1 MADGAEPQQA
11 PGVAP
16 PLAPVHL
23 FPNRD
28 LLQYMQISS
37 DFMGSINNQLETSTL
52 IAGIHPFNGS
62 SAANYRRWRKD
73 MSRAAIERQP
83 VDHAFMRRLV
93 TRTVTD
99 IAADFWQE
107 VRNNDPNINWP
118 AIQDVFRERFSNFV
132 DAQLSLQTLMK
143 LKQERKQ
150 TLHAFAQK
158 IIETA
163 HEAYNDRDYATPI
176 VTRQLR
182 DIFIDGLRCHKT
194 SQHLIREDVPDL
206 PAALNRAVR
215 QELLHQTFKVRQV
228 NTDSKGRHVEDM
240 EIDTIEISEI
250 ESTNKEAPATQRQFE
265 ELSASVNAIA
275 QNFKKAQGQF
285 WKSENDKKENG
296 KEQGKTGNGGNG
308 NNRYQNRQGRNRNN
322 HTTQPPPAAPYRYD
336 TAPTPAPQYN
346 SHEFIPGNPYHGY
359 PQSPPQQTQY
369 QHVPR
374 AYNNTNNYTYQPP
387 QGRSFQPQNT
397 QQSQQNQRPRM
408 KWTPDNRPICAHCD
422 VAGHM
427 RAQCWKLHS
436 ELRPAR
442 GNNQF
447 HSRQGASN

>member
-16 PLAPVHL
+16 PLAPVQL
-23 FPNRD
+23 FPGRD

-83 VDHAFMRRLV
+83 VDHVFMRRLV

-150 TLHAFAQK
+150 TLHSFAQK

-215 QELLHQTFKVRQV
+215 QELLHQTFKVRLV
-228 NTDSKGRHVEDM
+228 NTDSEGRHVEDM
-240 EIDTIEISEI
+240 EVDTVEIAEI
-250 ESTNKEAPATQRQFE
+250 ESSNKEAPATQRQFE

-285 WKSENDKKENG
+285 GNLKMIKREMKKNKG
-296 KEQGKTGNGGNG
+296 KPEIAETETIDTKIGKVVIEIIT
-308 NNRYQNRQGRNRNN
+308 QLN
-322 HTTQPPPAAPYRYD
+322 HP
-336 TAPTPAPQYN
+336 
-346 SHEFIPGNPYHGY
+346 
-359 PQSPPQQTQY
+359 
-369 QHVPR
+369 
-374 AYNNTNNYTYQPP
+374 
-387 QGRSFQPQNT
+387 
-397 QQSQQNQRPRM
+397 QRPRIVM
-408 KWTPDNRPICAHCD
+408 IPPPHQHPSIIPMSLSLGTPIMDTHSLHPNKYNTNMYPEHIITQIITRTSHHKADHFNLKTPNNRNKTSDP
-422 VAGHM
+422 
-427 RAQCWKLHS
+427 
-436 ELRPAR
+436 E
-442 GNNQF
+442 
-447 HSRQGASN
+447 